1 MIGIVRLFPTE
12 AFLTREFT
20 LVVWK
25 DKLNNICVRVFLQKK
40 GGVINEV
47 FTKVVKLCFEA
58 KVSRWEHHVSNF
70 GPSIDCAPRDDQG
83 GACVSKKQYRV
94 SFACFLSEKC

>member
-1 MIGIVRLFPTE
+1 MI
-12 AFLTREFT
+12 
-20 LVVWK
+20 
-25 DKLNNICVRVFLQKK
+25 D
-40 GGVINEV
+40 EV

-94 SFACFLSEKC
+94 SCACFYQRKKCQWKRGVVSKKEQKLGSRIMKTKIYV